1 MLKNIN
7 LFIISLLSIELF
19 SLLLGYGTHFEHYKY
34 AIMLSIVILNY
45 LFIKSQSKV
54 KALKQPSNKQL

>member
-7 LFIISLLSIELF
+7 LFIVSLLVIEFF

-54 KALKQPSNKQL
+54 KALQHSSNK

>member
-54 KALKQPSNKQL
+54 KALKQPSKKQL

>member
-7 LFIISLLSIELF
+7 LFIVSLLAIEFF

-45 LFIKSQSKV
+45 LFIKSHSKV
-54 KALKQPSNKQL
+54 KALQKSSHK

>member
-7 LFIISLLSIELF
+7 LFIVSLLAMEFF

-45 LFIKSQSKV
+45 LFINSQSKV
-54 KALKQPSNKQL
+54 KVLKQPSNKQL

>member
-7 LFIISLLSIELF
+7 LFIVSLLGIEFF

-45 LFIKSQSKV
+45 LFIKSQSKAKV
-54 KALKQPSNKQL
+54 LKQPSKKQL

>member
-7 LFIISLLSIELF
+7 LFIVSLLAIEFF

-54 KALKQPSNKQL
+54 KVLQQSSNK

>member
-54 KALKQPSNKQL
+54 KILQQSSNK

>member
-7 LFIISLLSIELF
+7 LFIISLLAMEFF

-45 LFIKSQSKV
+45 LFIRRQSKII
-54 KALKQPSNKQL
+54 ALQQSSNKQY

>member
-7 LFIISLLSIELF
+7 LFIVSLLAIEFF

-54 KALKQPSNKQL
+54 KVFQQSSNK